1 MDTRDFCYWMAGFME
16 LVQHGE
22 GMSTTQVS
30 TIKDHLK
37 LVFDK
42 ITPDRFISALDDLEA
57 ALKSDTSRTVS
68 FKDRST
74 EKTETTITCSAGDEL
89 PKSVDDSQY
98 KDHCWTEE
106 KTRAALEATS
116 LDYTRLSEERK
127 HMLALGFTFAAAA
140 ADVKD
145 EDFNKFIAERARR
158 HFAEE
163 LRTSASRFNPIRGA
177 IKLC

>member
-42 ITPDRFISALDDLEA
+42 ITPDRFISALGDLDDELNVA
-57 ALKSDTSRTVS
+57 KTRTVG
-68 FKDRST
+68 FKDRT
-74 EKTETTITCSAGDEL
+74 AEKIETTITCSAGDEL

-98 KDHCWTEE
+98 KCHRWTLD
-106 KTRAALEATS
+106 KTKAVLGATS
-116 LDYTRLSEERK
+116 ADPLDSLK
-127 HMLALGFTFAAAA
+127 G
-140 ADVKD
+140 D
-145 EDFNKFIAERARR
+145 ELKKASHDRAVR
-158 HFAEE
+158 HFAEQ
-163 LRTSASRFNPIRGA
+163 LRDQYAPHLNPTFGV